1 MWALTLKKEE
11 LLSKINVFV
20 DGSWLFK
27 VCKAGSALAKG
38 TASPTYPFPFD
49 FSGFVSALVDHVK
62 AETGNDQVSSGKLV
76 LCTSIFDLPDDFND
90 WPTKIPEVLPDKVE
104 LTKRVVHAKETFSQ
118 KAKDAGFSDEA
129 EFHVKMKP
137 WIMSALDNDSY
148 QEKQVDTTLVALLVK
163 SAFDSPDDYHA
174 VVSGDADMLPAL
186 RVAYPD
192 YTKNVLVVTTHP
204 DELDSDHKHS
214 SYSYLDYKCDI
225 DPFYFQLNLERVM
238 EGNHK
243 YRCHECGKLFTT
255 INQIPGSSLPRCRAH
270 RS

>member
-1 MWALTLKKEE
+1 MQKLN
-11 LLSKINVFV
+11 IFV

-27 VCKAGSALAKG
+27 VCKAGSALSKG
-38 TASPTYPFPFD
+38 TADSAYPFPFD
-49 FSGFVSALVDHVK
+49 FSGFVSSLVEHVK
-62 AETGNDQVSSGKLV
+62 EKSGVKELESGKLV
-76 LCTSIFDLPDDFND
+76 FCTSIFDLPENFDE
-90 WPTKIPEVLPDKVE
+90 WPNNNPAILPEKVE
-104 LTKRVVHAKETFSQ
+104 LTKRLVHAKNEFCN
-118 KAKDAGFSDEA
+118 KAKSAGFSDEA

-163 SAFDSPDDYHA
+163 SAFDNPNDYHA
-174 VVSGDADMLPAL
+174 IVSGDADMLPAL

-204 DELDSDHKHS
+204 DELDAEHKMS

-225 DPFYFQLNLERVM
+225 DPFYFQVNLESIM
-238 EGNHK
+238 EGNNK
-243 YRCHECGKLFTT
+243 YRCNECHKLFSTLKP
-255 INQIPGSSLPRCRAH
+255 IPASSLPRCRAH